1 MKKHAILGMVAAAA
15 LAVLIVAVGELRARH
30 VSASE
35 RAASTYVSASAAAT
49 ASAATTASKP
59 AGSAEASASAPAA
72 SASAPAG
79 SVAVNDQSG
88 SGDAS
93 DESMSKI
100 RFVRNPAP
108 MPPFLVNDLTG
119 QVISS
124 AALHGKVVIL
134 NFWATWCPPC
144 QEEIPEMIHLANK
157 YKDRLLVIGISMDDA
172 SPQEVAQF
180 ARHAGMNYPIVM
192 GSGALS
198 QEYGGVPALPTS
210 FVVDTN
216 GGVVQKHIGLYPEEV
231 YDNEIRALLGMPVN
245 AAIETFEDTGQ
256 IFLKNAIHATD
267 LPGVDF
273 SGLSPDQKKLAL
285 KEMNSRSC
293 TCGCKLT
300 IAQCRINDS
309 ACDTSKA
316 LANKIV
322 ADIKAGRNPDAPA
335 APEAPSIPD
344 ATPAPAGPAASHG
357 GN

>member
-1 MKKHAILGMVAAAA
+1 MKKHAIIVAAAAAA
-15 LAVLIVAVGELRARH
+15 LAVLIVAGGELRARH

-35 RAASTYVSASAAAT
+35 RAASAGVSASAASAEPT
-49 ASAATTASKP
+49 ASVAA
-59 AGSAEASASAPAA
+59 AA
-72 SASAPAG
+72 
-79 SVAVNDQSG
+79 NDQSG

-93 DESMSKI
+93 LESVRKI

-144 QEEIPEMIHLANK
+144 QEEIPEMIHLAGK
-157 YKDRLLVIGISMDDA
+157 YKDRLLIVGISMDDA

-245 AAIETFEDTGQ
+245 ATIETFEDTGQ
-256 IFLKNAIHATD
+256 IFLKNAALATD

-273 SGLSPDQKKLAL
+273 SGLTPDQKKLAL
-285 KEMNSRSC
+285 KEMNSRNC

-335 APEAPSIPD
+335 APEPPEAP
-344 ATPAPAGPAASHG
+344 AVPAGPAASHG

>member
-1 MKKHAILGMVAAAA
+1 MKKHAIIVAVAAAA
-15 LAVLIVAVGELRARH
+15 LAVLIVAGGELRARH

-35 RAASTYVSASAAAT
+35 HAASAGVSASAASAEPT
-49 ASAATTASKP
+49 ASAA
-59 AGSAEASASAPAA
+59 AA
-72 SASAPAG
+72 A
-79 SVAVNDQSG
+79 NDQSG

-93 DESMSKI
+93 LESVRKI

-144 QEEIPEMIHLANK
+144 QEEIPEMIHLAGK
-157 YKDRLLVIGISMDDA
+157 YKDRLLIVGISMDDA

-245 AAIETFEDTGQ
+245 ATIETFEDTGQ
-256 IFLKNAIHATD
+256 IFLKNAALATD

-273 SGLSPDQKKLAL
+273 SGLTPDQKKLAL

-322 ADIKAGRNPDAPA
+322 ADIRAGRNPDAPA
-335 APEAPSIPD
+335 APEPPEAP
-344 ATPAPAGPAASHG
+344 AAPAGPAASHG